1 MDCRVYG
8 GDESQGGGMEEG
20 KVADAGNQEGNHHV
34 YTATYSTTRVTVRL
48 FRWKFSSNYSSL
60 YLSYH

>member
-20 KVADAGNQEGNHHV
+20 KVADAGKK
-34 YTATYSTTRVTVRL
+34 ATTTFTPLRTIRRV
-48 FRWKFSSNYSSL
+48 
-60 YLSYH
+60 